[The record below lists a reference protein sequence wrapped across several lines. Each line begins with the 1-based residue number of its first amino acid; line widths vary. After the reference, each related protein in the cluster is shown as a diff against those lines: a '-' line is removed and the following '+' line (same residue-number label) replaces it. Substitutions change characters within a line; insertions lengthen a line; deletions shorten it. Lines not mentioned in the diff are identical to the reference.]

1 VPVSVANNTNN
12 GTTAS
17 LLLLLLALMV
27 VPLRGGDG
35 FSAASADP
43 LPEAEPAPVPSDEP
57 EPGWPR
63 EAQAALD
70 LIEVPAGFEK
80 RLVAAEPLV
89 RDPVAFGIDAQ
100 GRAYVCE
107 SARQENGVED
117 NRSSH
122 YWLLDDLALQ
132 TVDDRMAMYE
142 KYKDRRQGG
151 MDYYSA
157 NDDRLTRLV
166 DTDGDGILDARNL
179 FTPKYEAPL
188 DGTLAGVLVEDGKA
202 WITNIPHLW
211 LATDAD
217 DDGVAEQHVSLQR
230 GFGIRVAFRGH
241 DMHGLVRGPD
251 GRIYWSIGDR
261 GYHLTTADG
270 RLLADPGSGAVFRCE
285 PDGSDLEVVHVG
297 LRNPQ
302 ELAIDDRGDLFT
314 GDNNS
319 DAGDKARLVQIVWG
333 GETGW
338 RMEYQSLEG
347 ANRRGPWDQEG
358 IWQLDHPVRPVW
370 ALAPIAHL
378 TSGPSGFV
386 HYPGTGLPEEN
397 RDSFF
402 LCDFRG
408 SPGNSSVWRFR
419 LEQDGAGFQL
429 ADSQVFVNK
438 VLCTD
443 VDFTPDGKMWIS
455 AWGGGW
461 GSTDRGR
468 LMEVWHPESQAQSQ
482 QHRVGHWLTTDLQQL
497 PSSQLGQLLAH
508 PDRRVRQR
516 VQFHLAGGDRNSV
529 AMLLD
534 VALNGEGLRE
544 RRHGI
549 WGVGQWARVEGMG
562 SSEEVKSLSRLCD
575 DEDAAVREQ
584 VARVLG
590 DLRGGPIS
598 PLIRL
603 LDDPAPRVKFH
614 AALAIGRIGVPEAV
628 ERLMEMAAIDGPL
641 DPLLRHAAVMGLAGS
656 AKPQDLMNYATSD
669 NREVRLAVLLALRKK
684 HHPGFL
690 FAHPVG
696 DGGRKSPGVHP
707 VISMFLADE
716 DAQIATEAA
725 RAIHDLYVLDAMP
738 ALADR
743 VLLHSG
749 APDGALK
756 TMLGIADKKQLV
768 AAKKKIEEA
777 LTILDATARELV
789 VGEPEQVS
797 PGSSTLDVI
806 AFSGQMPPFCVEVA
820 DGGQRDWP
828 WVEAPEVAPEGIDQ
842 VIRQEAPAGQIR
854 QVYFEKSLHP
864 HVVAE
869 GDTYHIDV
877 RILEVPKSMCFQV
890 RVDDE
895 TVWEHRAYWGVTT
908 FPQGTDGEPSLL
920 RHGDLPATGEWVQ
933 LQVDASKIGIEV
945 GKTVLGIAMTQT
957 GGKIEWGGV
966 RRKSSRPTER
976 ADLWSYRAFVD
987 RWSEN
992 PSDLFE
998 APIRAALVATRS
1010 DNTEKNSDVVD
1021 LEIWWKKQLSPVGRR
1036 VLKPQ
1041 QQVYDQLLQEKN
1053 AIKGRG
1059 DHRLPYLRRVIDAA
1073 LRHGDTRHAAALVSL
1088 AGRDD
1093 IPSKAGRLAIEAVL
1107 NWVEPGPRD
1116 LVRGTIRPYGGPSR
1130 SSEAIRSEIS
1140 APLLDLIQKGNHL
1153 AGVAQQVAS
1162 VHGIDLPLSVNETI
1176 LADASQQTSFR
1187 IQALRQIVE
1196 HHPEHAGIALGR
1208 ARSAGIAALRVEAE
1222 RFEEDQSVRV
1232 QKLKQLTTDANE
1244 MEIRQLA
1251 IRAIGAEK
1259 ETSAIALL
1267 TAWLDALEKDDLEA
1281 ELHLD
1286 VLIAA
1291 SMSDSEQLKNRAA
1304 RIQEGEGIDR
1314 VADHRW
1320 ALAGGN
1326 FDRGRNIFLD
1336 HPVAQCQRC
1345 HSLRGNG
1352 GVAGPALD
1360 GIGARQSRDQ
1370 ILRSLVDPSAILAE
1384 GYETETGIS
1393 AMPEIHW
1400 TLKADEI
1407 RDLLEFVCGDAD

>member
-1 VPVSVANNTNN
+1 VPLSVANNTNN
-12 GTTAS
+12 GATAS
-17 LLLLLLALMV
+17 FLLLLLALMV

-43 LPEAEPAPVPSDEP
+43 VPEANPAPVPSDEP

-80 RLVAAEPLV
+80 RLVASEPLV
-89 RDPVAFGIDAQ
+89 RDPVAFGIDAK

-107 SARQENGVED
+107 SARQDNGVED
-117 NRSSH
+117 NRTSSF
-122 YWLLDDLALQ
+122 WLLDDLALR
-132 TVDDRMAMYE
+132 TVEDRLAMYE
-142 KYKDRRQGG
+142 KYQDRRQGG
-151 MDYYSA
+151 MDYYGA
-157 NDDRLTRLV
+157 QDDRLTRLA
-166 DTDGDGILDARNL
+166 DTDGDGILDARTL
-179 FTPKYEAPL
+179 FTPKYKTPL
-188 DGTLAGVLVEDGKA
+188 DGTLAGVLVEDGKV

-230 GFGIRVAFRGH
+230 GFGIRIALRGH

-261 GYHLTTADG
+261 GYHLLTADG

-302 ELAIDDRGDLFT
+302 ELAFDDRGDLFT

-319 DAGDKARLVQIVWG
+319 DAGDRARLVQIVWG

-338 RMEYQSLEG
+338 RMEYQTLEG

-378 TSGPSGFV
+378 TSGPAGFV

-429 ADSQVFVNK
+429 ADAQVFVNK

-628 ERLMEMAAIDGPL
+628 ERLVEMAAIDGPL

-656 AKPQDLMNYATSD
+656 ANGTDLIVRTND
-669 NREVRLAVLLALRKK
+669 EDREVRLAVLLAQRKRG
-684 HHPGFL
+684 HPCFQFPRRSSDAPSVSPQVDPYLQYFL
-690 FAHPVG
+690 
-696 DGGRKSPGVHP
+696 
-707 VISMFLADE
+707 LDE
-716 DAQIATEAA
+716 DPEIRTEAA
-725 RAIHDLYVLDAMP
+725 RAIHDLPIPESLSM
-738 ALADR
+738 LADQ
-743 VLLHSG
+743 VLS
-749 APDGALK
+749 
-756 TMLGIADKKQLV
+756 V
-768 AAKKKIEEA
+768 AA
-777 LTILDATARELV
+777 
-789 VGEPEQVS
+789 
-797 PGSSTLDVI
+797 
-806 AFSGQMPPFCVEVA
+806 
-820 DGGQRDWP
+820 
-828 WVEAPEVAPEGIDQ
+828 APEG
-842 VIRQEAPAGQIR
+842 
-854 QVYFEKSLHP
+854 SLES
-864 HVVAE
+864 V
-869 GDTYHIDV
+869 
-877 RILEVPKSMCFQV
+877 
-890 RVDDE
+890 
-895 TVWEHRAYWGVTT
+895 
-908 FPQGTDGEPSLL
+908 GE
-920 RHGDLPATGEWVQ
+920 
-933 LQVDASKIGIEV
+933 
-945 GKTVLGIAMTQT
+945 
-957 GGKIEWGGV
+957 
-966 RRKSSRPTER
+966 
-976 ADLWSYRAFVD
+976 YRMPF
-987 RWSEN
+987 
-992 PSDLFE
+992 
-998 APIRAALVATRS
+998 
-1010 DNTEKNSDVVD
+1010 
-1021 LEIWWKKQLSPVGRR
+1021 
-1036 VLKPQ
+1036 
-1041 QQVYDQLLQEKN
+1041 
-1053 AIKGRG
+1053 
-1059 DHRLPYLRRVIDAA
+1059 LRRVIDAA
-1073 LRHGDTRHAAALVSL
+1073 LRHGDTVHAAGLARL
-1088 AGRDD
+1088 AGRSDV
-1093 IPSKAGRLAIEAVL
+1093 PAEAKREALRALAQ
-1107 NWVEPGPRD
+1107 WYQPDPRD
-1116 LVRGTIRPYGGPSR
+1116 RVSGKIRPYQGTPR
-1130 SSEAIRSEIS
+1130 ERVEV
-1140 APLLDLIQKGNHL
+1140 APLLRSGLLELMQSAGEL
-1153 AGVAQQVAS
+1153 AGEAQRVAS
-1162 VHGIDLPLSVNETI
+1162 IHGVVLPLEVNQRI
-1176 LADASQQTSFR
+1176 LADGSQKTRFR
-1187 IQALRQIVE
+1187 IQALQQIASGHPNQADDGRQ
-1196 HHPEHAGIALGR
+1196 L
-1208 ARSAGIAALRVEAE
+1208 ARKSGDPRLQVEAE
-1222 RFEEDQSVRV
+1222 KLEPDQATRV
-1232 QKLKQLTTDANE
+1232 KVLIQLATEGSNIELKQVAVRALGEDLDAAKA
-1244 MEIRQLA
+1244 RAA
-1251 IRAIGAEK
+1251 IVSWI
-1259 ETSAIALL
+1259 
-1267 TAWLDALEKDDLEA
+1267 DALEAGKLPR
-1281 ELHLD
+1281 ELALD
-1286 VLIAA
+1286 VLVAA
-1291 SMSDSEQLKNRAA
+1291 EMATEDDLAA
-1304 RIQEGEGIDR
+1304 RAMQLREGDGVDR
-1314 VADHRW
+1314 VADHQW
-1320 ALAGGN
+1320 ALAGGD

-1360 GIGARQSRDQ
+1360 GIGARQSRVQ
-1370 ILRSLVDPSAILAE
+1370 ILRSLVDPSAILVE
-1384 GYETETGIS
+1384 GFETDTGIS

-1407 RDLLEFVCGDAD
+1407 RDLLEFVCGKAD